1 MSTPEQRLAN
11 IKAELEEIE
20 TRKAALLEE
29 SRLLTQQLTAEQ
41 AHYFN
46 QYADPRAKLALFQ
59 NYFRGRNN
67 IYPFRWESKKGKSGY
82 SPSCANEWKTGVCNK
97 PKIAC
102 SECHHQAFH
111 PLDENAINAHLRGQR
126 TIGIYPLTEQ
136 NQCYFL
142 AFDFDKA
149 DWFEAITALRQ
160 VCDSL
165 HIPNLVEK
173 SRSGHG
179 GHLWL
184 FFDTATNAKTA
195 RQLGTALLNLTMDNY
210 PTLNFDCFDR
220 MFPNQDE
227 LPEGGFGNL
236 IALPLQKQPRILGNA
251 SFIDKNGEVIGDQWQ
266 ALASTVK
273 ITADVMLTLLERLK
287 EYITIEPQEL
297 DSKPWEKQSPSISTK
312 IQNCPDSIEIILAD
326 KLYIATDPLPSQL
339 IASLKKLAVFGNP
352 EFFKRQAMR
361 FSTIGVPRYL
371 SAAHIESGYLQLPR
385 GLQSQV
391 ENLLDKQ
398 ECSVSYQDK
407 RQNGQSLSEVK
418 FTGVLRAQQTKA
430 LKALLANEKGLVIA
444 NTGFGKTVV
453 ALALAAK
460 RGVNTLVLVHNKA
473 LAEQWIERCKI
484 FLNEFQM
491 GSLLGGKDKLTGLL
505 DVATYQSLIC
515 RNGVD
520 INDKVYQ
527 YGQIIVDEC
536 HHIPASNYETLL
548 KNVLPKYILGFTA
561 TPKRQDGLE
570 KLMYF
575 QLGDVLF
582 ESKPDSVKFSQ
593 MAYRCDTGTSFPK
606 TWLDGSETIKITQVY
621 QYLQD
626 NEERSFLIANQISE
640 AVQMDR
646 KCLVLS
652 ERKEHISILSK
663 LLKAK
668 SISAIELHGGVT
680 AKIRKQRIA
689 DMQAGLPNK
698 TVVIA
703 TGKYVG
709 EGFDLPYLDSLFL
722 ALPISWK
729 GTVAQYAGRIQRH
742 HPSKSEVTVY
752 DFVDDLPMLQRMWKK
767 RANGYKAVGYT
778 VLEKAQERNKN
789 LI

>member
-11 IKAELEEIE
+11 IKAKLEEIE
-20 TRKAALLEE
+20 THKAALLEE

-46 QYADPRAKLALFQ
+46 QYADPRAKVALFQ

-67 IYPFRWESKKGKSGY
+67 IYPFRWESKQGKSGY
-82 SPSCANEWKTGVCNK
+82 SPSCANEWKAGVCNK

-126 TIGIYPLTEQ
+126 TIGIYPLTEK

-149 DWFEAITALRQ
+149 DWFNAITALRQ

-184 FFDTATNAKTA
+184 FFNAATNAKTA

-236 IALPLQKQPRILGNA
+236 IALPLQKQPRMLGNA

-266 ALASTVK
+266 ALASTAK

-287 EYITIEPQEL
+287 EYITIEPPEL

-312 IQNCPDSIEIILAD
+312 IQNCPDSIEIIQAD
-326 KLYIATDPLPSQL
+326 KLYIATDPLPNQL

-371 SAAHIESGYLQLPR
+371 CAAHIESGYLQLPR

-391 ENLLDKQ
+391 ENLLDKR

-407 RQNGQSLSEVK
+407 RQNGQPLSEVK
-418 FTGVLRAQQTKA
+418 FTGVLRAQQAKA
-430 LKALLANEKGLVIA
+430 LKALMANETGLVIA

-460 RGVNTLVLVHNKA
+460 REVNTLVLVHNKA

-505 DVATYQSLIC
+505 DVATYQSLIG

-520 INDKVYQ
+520 INEKVYQ

-536 HHIPASNYETLL
+536 HHIPALNYETLI

-582 ESKPDSVKFSQ
+582 ESKPDSVQFSQ
-593 MAYRCDTGTSFPK
+593 TTYRCDTGTSFPK
-606 TWLDGSETIKITQVY
+606 TWLDGSEAIKITQVY

-626 NEERSFLIANQISE
+626 HEARSLLIANQISE

-663 LLKAK
+663 LLQAK
-668 SISAIELHGGVT
+668 GISAIELHGGVT

-709 EGFDLPYLDSLFL
+709 EGFDLPYLDALFL
-722 ALPISWK
+722 ALPVSWK

-742 HPSKSEVTVY
+742 HPGKSEVTVY

-767 RANGYKAVGYT
+767 RANGYKAVDYT
-778 VLEKAQERNKN
+778 VLEKNQETNKK